1 MASGLRRPPWE
12 VRRPRGAAGLLWM
25 LMLVSLPCG
34 DQTCLLLGRLLVG
47 CRGLVSLVRVA
58 AKRQTA
64 VLC

>member
-12 VRRPRGAAGLLWM
+12 VRRPLEATGKLRGFM
-25 LMLVSLPCG
+25 FVSLPCG

-64 VLC
+64 VGC